1 MDERED
7 LDHRRNHKAKG
18 EDQDFYLRK
27 FVCRANNLKRWCMCF
42 FSLWA
47 SATLS
52 GSEHEDAQQTTH
64 EKTMAWN
71 RKNALQNDI
80 E

>member
-7 LDHRRNHKAKG
+7 LDNRRNHKAEG
-18 EDQDFYLRK
+18 EDQDFHLRN
-27 FVCRANNLKRWCMCF
+27 FVSRANF
-42 FSLWA
+42 FEA
-47 SATLS
+47 MTGAVYPMGKCHVS